1 MGEIILGLSHHRLEV
16 IPHLESF
23 LKEADLII
31 LEEPENEKFE
41 ECLKGKL
48 SPEEYLK
55 SRDYAFPEYMRASL
69 ELFRKNYQKGKKFLQ
84 IEPYFFILEK
94 IYEGYEN
101 GSVKNLGKEY
111 ERVYEMERRCTEKLL
126 EFYQASLASNF
137 DEIVEKVIA
146 FSKVD
151 AERFIL
157 RDEMRLSA
165 ILEAL
170 PKKGKVFIEA
180 GTSHLYLYRELLKKL
195 CHKWKVKLFYLLEG
209 LSLEETG
216 KRWNYPPG
224 ELLTLKHIFRGELRE
239 EEEKLLSARALIY
252 IKIIPKEELFPTR
265 ENPYPHFYA
274 ELKAYNLVN
283 KLAFEDCKNLYFR
296 LFPIRDSQE
305 GLRITQ
311 NYFELRVNKRACEER
326 DPKKF

>member
-16 IPHLESF
+16 IPHFEPFLE
-23 LKEADLII
+23 EADLII
-31 LEEPENEKFE
+31 LEEPENERFE
-41 ECLKGKL
+41 ECLKGKI
-48 SPEEYLK
+48 SPEEYLETG
-55 SRDYAFPEYMRASL
+55 DYAFPEYMRASL
-69 ELFRKNYQKGKKFLQ
+69 KLFRKYYQKGKKFLQ
-84 IEPYFFILEK
+84 IEPYFSILKK
-94 IYEGYEN
+94 IYEGCEN
-101 GSVKNLGKEY
+101 GDVQGFGREY
-111 ERVYEMERRCTEKLL
+111 VRVYETERRCTEKLL
-126 EFYQASLASNF
+126 EFYEASLSSDF
-137 DEIVEKVIA
+137 EEIVEKVIA

-170 PKKGKVFIEA
+170 PQKGKVFIEA

-195 CHKWKVKLFYLLEG
+195 HHKWKVKFFYLLEG

-224 ELLTLKHIFRGELRE
+224 ELLTLKHIFRKELKEDE
-239 EEEKLLSARALIY
+239 ERLLSARALIY

-274 ELKAYNLVN
+274 ELEAYKLVN
-283 KLAFEDCKNLYFR
+283 KLSFEDCKKLYFR
-296 LFPIRDSQE
+296 LFPIRDYQKS
-305 GLRITQ
+305 LRIIQFYLT
-311 NYFELRVNKRACEER
+311 F
-326 DPKKF
+326 